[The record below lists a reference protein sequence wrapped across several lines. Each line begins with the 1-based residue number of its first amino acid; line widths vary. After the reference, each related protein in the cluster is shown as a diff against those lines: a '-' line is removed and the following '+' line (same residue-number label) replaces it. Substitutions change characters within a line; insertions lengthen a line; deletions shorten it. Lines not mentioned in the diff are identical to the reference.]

1 MASKLLT
8 TFFLLFFVL
17 DLVAPSVASFS
28 SAVEVL
34 SDSGYFSMGLTLKL
48 ANQDLNLEDWQEL
61 TIFAPSDQ
69 ACSRFGGQPSLLDI
83 KFQLSPT
90 RFPGESLRNLPNG
103 AKIPTL
109 GSNSSLFV
117 TNSSRFGGGKFSI
130 NDVVVQDSPVFD
142 DGYIVIYG
150 SDDFFTSSTKISDD
164 SSSSSSIPNPTS
176 STGSIP
182 IPSSA
187 TRTAPSPKFASDS
200 TRNLPN
206 GSKPEVNCFNIFES
220 ASRLLMSRGFVI
232 MATFLALQLETS
244 GNDTKITVFAPM
256 DEAIPNPT
264 TKFSDYAT
272 IFRGHVINRLVSWK
286 DLQKL
291 AWEGSILQT
300 VLKGYEIEVSW
311 SGDILLLNEV
321 PLIYPDMFI
330 NDWIA
335 VHGFNQMIEPK
346 EKQAGLGESIS
357 VPNDGEEVVEG
368 VHGDYSSELGDYG
381 LH

>member
-1 MASKLLT
+1 MASKILT
-8 TFFLLFFVL
+8 TFFFLFFVL
-17 DLVAPSVASFS
+17 DLVAPSLTSVS

-34 SDSGYFSMGLTLKL
+34 SDSGYLSMGLTLQL

-69 ACSRFGGQPSLLDI
+69 DFSRFGQPSLLDI
-83 KFQLSPT
+83 KYQLSPT
-90 RFPGESLRNLPNG
+90 RLPGETLRNLPNG

-109 GSNSSLFV
+109 RSDSSLTV
-117 TNSSRFGGGKFSI
+117 TNSSRFGRIISI
-130 NDVVVQDSPVFD
+130 NNVVVQDSPVFD

-150 SDDFFTSSTKISDD
+150 SGEFFTSPTKISDD
-164 SSSSSSIPNPTS
+164 SSSSSSIPNTTS

-187 TRTAPSPKFASDS
+187 THTPPSPKFASDS

-206 GSKPEVNCFNIFES
+206 GSKPVNCFNNFES

-232 MATFLALQLETS
+232 IATFLALQLEDTS
-244 GNDTKITVFAPM
+244 GNDTKITVFAPI
-256 DEAIPNPT
+256 DEAIPNPS
-264 TKFSDYAT
+264 TKFSDYVT
-272 IFRGHVINRLVSWK
+272 IFRGHVINRLLLWK

-291 AWEGSILQT
+291 AKEGAILQS

-311 SGDILLLNEV
+311 SGDILLLNGF
-321 PLIYPDMFI
+321 PLIYPDLFV

-335 VHGFNQMIEPK
+335 VHGFNQMIVPK
-346 EKQAGLGESIS
+346 EKQVNLGESIT
-357 VPNDGEEVVEG
+357 VLNNGEEEEEEG
-368 VHGDYSSELGDYG
+368 VHEEYSSELGDYG

>member
-1 MASKLLT
+1 MASNLLT

-17 DLVAPSVASFS
+17 DLNLVAPSLTSVS

-34 SDSGYFSMGLTLKL
+34 SDSSYFSMGLTLKL
-48 ANQDLNLEDWQEL
+48 ASQDLNLDDWQEL

-69 ACSRFGGQPSLLDI
+69 AFTRSGQPSLLDI
-83 KFQLSPT
+83 KYQLSPT
-90 RFPGESLRNLPNG
+90 RLSGESLRNFPNG

-109 GSNSSLFV
+109 RSNSSLV
-117 TNSSRFGGGKFSI
+117 VSNSSRFGGGKASI
-130 NDVVVQDSPVFD
+130 NGAVVQDSPVFD

-150 SDDFFTSSTKISDD
+150 SDEFFTSPTKISDD
-164 SSSSSSIPNPTS
+164 SSSSSSTPNPTSS

-187 TRTAPSPKFASDS
+187 TRTAPSP
-200 TRNLPN
+200 PN
-206 GSKPEVNCFNIFES
+206 RSKPVVKCFNIFES

-244 GNDTKITVFAPM
+244 GNNDTNMITVFAPV

-311 SGDILLLNEV
+311 SGDILLLNGV
-321 PLIYPDMFI
+321 PLIYPDMFV
-330 NDWIA
+330 NDCIA

-346 EKQAGLGESIS
+346 EKQVGLGESIS
-357 VPNDGEEVVEG
+357 VPNDGEEEEAVEG
-368 VHGDYSSELGDYG
+368 VHEEYSSQLGDYDG